1 MDSAVD
7 WKKKHNVG
15 VVSWNCQL
23 QIGAYQE
30 HWQQPVLCNS
40 GEETKSL
47 LYPGAPQ
54 GFKSEKW
61 KLVT

>member
-40 GEETKSL
+40 GEETVFCTQEPHKVL
-47 LYPGAPQ
+47 KV
-54 GFKSEKW
+54 KSES
-61 KLVT
+61 